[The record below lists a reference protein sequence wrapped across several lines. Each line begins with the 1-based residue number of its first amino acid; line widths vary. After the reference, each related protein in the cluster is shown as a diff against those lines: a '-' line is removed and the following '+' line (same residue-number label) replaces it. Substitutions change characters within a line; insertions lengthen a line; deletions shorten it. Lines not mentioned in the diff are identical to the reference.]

1 MTIRMYVVKKLSKKT
16 GNPYTALWADL
27 GERQIIVT
35 MDRNVIMSLGDLSP
49 RALDALETDTRIEIC

>member
-1 MTIRMYVVKKLSKKT
+1 MKITMYVVKKLSKKT

-35 MDRNVIMSLGDLSP
+35 MDKNVIMSLADLSP
-49 RALDALETDTRIEIC
+49 RGLDELAVDNRIDIC